1 MLQGMT
7 AQIPLFQQLMD
18 SAEAAVEL
26 GVSKITVQR
35 WAHDGLMVP
44 AHTSGGTRP
53 RYIFTAE
60 EVARARRNIR
70 RRRRKAAA

>member
-1 MLQGMT
+1 MMT
-7 AQIPLFQQLMD
+7 QPTLFLRLMD
-18 SAEAAVEL
+18 SAEAAAEL
-26 GVSKITVQR
+26 GISKITVQR

-44 AHTSGGTRP
+44 AHTSGGPRP